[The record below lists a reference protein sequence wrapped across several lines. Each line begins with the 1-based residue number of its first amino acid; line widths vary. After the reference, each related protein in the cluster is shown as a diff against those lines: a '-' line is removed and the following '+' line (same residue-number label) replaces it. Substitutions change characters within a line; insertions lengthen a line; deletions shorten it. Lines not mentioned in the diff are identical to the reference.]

1 MHHDVHI
8 VHGDPHAVLLA
19 FDAPHLLA
27 QFLEHLLLDFG
38 GYGAHLRR
46 GIGVAD
52 HEMRTDRSI
61 ESREVQR
68 YNILTFFIF
77 NRADD
82 RFDQFIHKCSI
93 GIYNLAKV

>member
-1 MHHDVHI
+1 MATHTPFCWPSMRHTFS
-8 VHGDPHAVLLA
+8 PN
-19 FDAPHLLA
+19 FSNT
-27 QFLEHLLLDFG
+27 FSFDFG